1 MDYKGRITLEAGK
14 RSGQACIRGL
24 RITVGDV
31 LGYLAAGM
39 SYEELLEDFPSLEAE
54 DIFAV
59 LAYAAEE
66 CR

>member
-1 MDYKGRITLEAGK
+1 
-14 RSGQACIRGL
+14 
-24 RITVGDV
+24 
-31 LGYLAAGM
+31 M